1 MSTDV
6 DKRARQIHVNDYGSD
21 KSIFRLSA
29 HTDRIGPERR
39 SVFIISSG
47 LCVRTERFAS
57 GRHPCL
63 LRRAER
69 CFTSLI
75 ERRK

>member
-6 DKRARQIHVNDYGSD
+6 DKCARQIHVNDYGSD
-21 KSIFRLSA
+21 KSIFRSSA

-57 GRHPCL
+57 GRHPWSL
-63 LRRAER
+63 ETRRAG
-69 CFTSLI
+69 FTSLI